1 MADTPRITVQE
12 VLEAKKRNP
21 DLPIVCAYDDEEK
34 CERLRLD
41 GALTLGEFKA
51 RLYEFP
57 KTTPIVFYC
66 A

>member
-1 MADTPRITVQE
+1 MADAPRITVQE

-34 CERLRLD
+34 CGRMRID
-41 GALTLGEFKA
+41 DALTLAELEA
-51 RLYEFP
+51 RLHDVP
-57 KTTPIVFYC
+57 KSTPIVFYC